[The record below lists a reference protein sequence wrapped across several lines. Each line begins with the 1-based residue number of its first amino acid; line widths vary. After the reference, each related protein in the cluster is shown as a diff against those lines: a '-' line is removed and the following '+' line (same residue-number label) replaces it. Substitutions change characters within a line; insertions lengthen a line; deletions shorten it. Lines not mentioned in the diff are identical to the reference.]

1 MIHTQSTIKARYV
14 ETDKMGFIHHQNYVA
29 YFEQARIEML
39 GKIGIPYRT
48 LEDEGYFLPVL
59 EVNVRYHQSNTFD
72 DELIVH
78 CFIEKMPK
86 VKIQIRYEIY
96 RREILTTTGCSLH
109 AFINAQGKAIRP
121 PKQMLEAVGMFFK
134 DSK

>member
-14 ETDKMGFIHHQNYVA
+14 ETDKMGFIHHQNYMA

-48 LEDEGYFLPVL
+48 LEDDGYFLPVL